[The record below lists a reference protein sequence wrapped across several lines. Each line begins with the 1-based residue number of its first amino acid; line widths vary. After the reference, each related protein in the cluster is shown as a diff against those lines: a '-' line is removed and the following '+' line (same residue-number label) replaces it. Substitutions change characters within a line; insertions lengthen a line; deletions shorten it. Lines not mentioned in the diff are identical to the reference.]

1 MEKLTA
7 IQILNSRSLLT
18 EVGVEYPVKVTNV
31 TPFQREDGTAVNILN
46 FNAMTPWQA
55 AQAKLALKEGNY
67 QEATNFNISSSSRIG
82 IDFTPVKGQN
92 VYITLAEVKSK
103 SEPDTTILVVQS
115 VRALD
120 KAKGRTL
127 SFDDVEE
134 AEEAPM
140 EEVAAPAADPK
151 AKKAELEVA

>member
-31 TPFQREDGTAVNILN
+31 TPFNREDGTSVNILN

-55 AQAKLALKEGNY
+55 AQAKLALKAGEY
-67 QEATNFNISSSSRIG
+67 QEATNFNISSSSRVG

-92 VYITLAEVKSK
+92 VYITLAEIKSK

-134 AEEAPM
+134 APM
-140 EEVAAPAADPK
+140 EEVAAPVADAK